1 MEKSKI
7 DNFVMMNQENFAP
20 TQLTMIKQELE
31 NMSDDCYMSLE
42 SITFK
47 KPLTLLL
54 ISIFVGHLGVDRF
67 MLGDTG
73 HGIAKLLTCGGCYI
87 WWIIDLFS
95 IQDKTREY
103 NFKKY
108 TEWKTC
114 NSVSRN

>member
-7 DNFVMMNQENFAP
+7 DMFMMMNQENFTPA
-20 TQLTMIKQELE
+20 QMMMIKQELE
-31 NMSDDCYMSLE
+31 NMSDDSFMSLQ
-42 SITFK
+42 SISFK

-54 ISIFVGHLGVDRF
+54 ISIFFGELGVDRF

-73 HGIAKLLTCGGCYI
+73 LGVAKLLTCGGCYI

-103 NFKKY
+103 NFRKY
-108 TEWKTC
+108 TEWKTY
-114 NSVSRN
+114 NSMSR